1 MAKEYGMND
10 IDDAWDWQPKRGRQT
25 PDKKSGAQVQQE
37 TPGQQPI
44 DVVPQVV
51 KDNFIKVAVWFTQN
65 KRPEDW
71 TIAEASAV
79 ARGRYFLAEKIQ
91 QPNAEKSQA
100 PAKLNLDNFT
110 TVVANPARVNREAL
124 LTR

>member
-1 MAKEYGMND
+1 MPREYGMYD
-10 IDDAWDWQPKRGRQT
+10 IDDAWDWQPRRGHQT

-37 TPGQQPI
+37 TPAQKPI

-51 KDNFIKVAVWFTQN
+51 KDKFIEVAVWFTQN

-71 TIAEASAV
+71 TLAEASAV
-79 ARGRYFLAEKIQ
+79 AKGRSFLAEKIPQ
-91 QPNAEKSQA
+91 HSTEIYPTAKS
-100 PAKLNLDNFT
+100 NLDNFT
-110 TVVANPARVNREAL
+110 TIVAKPARVNREAL